1 MEIKVCDLPMADR
14 PLNRLMQLGSNDLT
28 NIELLSII
36 IGTAQSLNLAQNLIL
51 QFKTLENIR
60 LATIQQLTT
69 IKGIGRS
76 LASRLI
82 ACLEMSKRFNLLPT
96 QEELNTIQT
105 PEQCFRQIRNKIT
118 NFFKEHFFVCCIDIR
133 NKLIAIDEVSKGTL
147 TASLVHPREV
157 FEVAIKR
164 HSAQI
169 IIAHNHPSGEVSP
182 SEDDI
187 KITRRL
193 CEASKI
199 MGIELLDHL
208 IVTENDY
215 ASLKEKGI
223 I

>member
-118 NFFKEHFFVCCIDIR
+118 NLVKEHFFVCCIDIR

-169 IIAHNHPSGEVSP
+169 IIAHNHPSCEVSP